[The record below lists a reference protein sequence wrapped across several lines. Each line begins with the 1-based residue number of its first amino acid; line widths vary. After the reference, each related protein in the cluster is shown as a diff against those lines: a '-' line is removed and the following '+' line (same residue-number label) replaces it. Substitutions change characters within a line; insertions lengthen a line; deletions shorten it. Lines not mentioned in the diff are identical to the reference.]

1 MARINLNKLVAINA
15 FNANNNIIAT
25 TTNNVLKLTL
35 QAENERLMKRYPSL
49 RTTLYV

>member
-1 MARINLNKLVAINA
+1 MGTITLNKLVAINT

-25 TTNNVLKLTL
+25 TTNNVLKLCL

-49 RTTLYV
+49 R